1 MNDWMSL
8 IKQQTNTL
16 LCRERFY
23 NLNSI
28 YETPLKWNSI
38 IFYLSST
45 VDSFKS
51 LGRWLEDV
59 KKYAGKCLHQMLI
72 GNKCDLSHRREV
84 SEEEAKNFVTHYG
97 IGDTLET
104 SAKVCL

>member
-1 MNDWMSL
+1 MFKNYGSVHYF
-8 IKQQTNTL
+8 
-16 LCRERFY
+16 FY
-23 NLNSI
+23 SA
-28 YETPLKWNSI
+28 
-38 IFYLSST
+38 
-45 VDSFKS
+45 VDSFKN

-72 GNKCDLSHRREV
+72 GNKCDLRHRREV
-84 SEEEAKNFVTHYG
+84 TEEEAKNFVTHYG